1 MHTQIIVVFISLL
14 TISCED
20 TVTYGFTNDT
30 YTTEDIALCKNQPC
44 PNIMLSILTM
54 ETPEKTAT
62 TVNNWI
68 QHTTLQ
74 TLYSDTERFP
84 NSISEAID
92 LYINDSQI
100 SYPETTELSDAHE
113 ITIDTA
119 VSYESNT
126 LLSILFYSYQFMGG
140 ASGFDNEMYLNVNP
154 QSGEKYKNEELLKDD
169 FYAFAKAQFEK
180 EYPQETFDIT
190 PSNLPD
196 SPLKELGFTEEGV
209 IIIYN
214 DMGVSSFNMEDK
226 QITIPWENAQR
237 YLNL

>member
-1 MHTQIIVVFISLL
+1 
-14 TISCED
+14 
-20 TVTYGFTNDT
+20 
-30 YTTEDIALCKNQPC
+30 
-44 PNIMLSILTM
+44 M